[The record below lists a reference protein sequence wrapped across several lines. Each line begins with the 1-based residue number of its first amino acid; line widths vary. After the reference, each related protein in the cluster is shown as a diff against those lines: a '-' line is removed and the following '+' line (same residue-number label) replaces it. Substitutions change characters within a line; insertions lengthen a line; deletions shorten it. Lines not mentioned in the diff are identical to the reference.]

1 MLRTLLRWRAYRPLL
16 LVSACV
22 GLLSGARAAD
32 AARVQL
38 YTNLNLIDGTGA
50 AVRRDMA
57 LWVEDGVIRAI
68 EPMHALANPDAGV
81 EVIDGEGRYA
91 IPGLID
97 THVHMATSPEDEQPL
112 ALLER
117 QLYSGIT
124 SVRDMAGDV
133 RVLSGLARDT
143 RLGRIA
149 GPDLYYVALMAG
161 ESFFDD
167 PRPASSA
174 RGETPGAVP
183 WMQAIDADTDM
194 PQAVALARGTWAT
207 GIKIYADLPATD
219 VRRITAEGHRQG
231 MKVWA
236 HSTVFPASPGEV
248 VEAGVDTISHVCRLV
263 FETVA
268 IPPANYDHDM
278 APDYAGT
285 DPADPRI
292 VAVLEAMRERGTVLD
307 ATVAL
312 YARALA
318 RAEAEAS
325 AESEPYRGCPPAFAA
340 ALTREALDR
349 GVAVSTGSD
358 FVAPAD
364 SPWPALFEEMVFL
377 QREVGME
384 PLQVIRAATLVG
396 ARVLGIDESAGSLEV
411 GKRADLVLLDRD
423 PSRDLD
429 NLHSVSLTVK
439 AGERYPRTDFHGV
452 RHD

>member
-32 AARVQL
+32 DARVQL

-57 LWVEDGVIRAI
+57 LRVEDGVIRAI
-68 EPMHALANPDAGV
+68 EPMRDLARPGAGV
-81 EVIDGEGRYA
+81 EVIDGAGRYA

-161 ESFFDD
+161 ESFFAD

-207 GIKIYADLPATD
+207 GIKIYADLPAAD

-248 VEAGVDTISHVCRLV
+248 VDAGVDTISHVCRLV
-263 FETVA
+263 FETVD
-268 IPPANYDHDM
+268 IPPAHYDHDM

-285 DPADPRI
+285 DPADARI
-292 VAVLEAMRERGTVLD
+292 VAVLDDMRERGTVLD

-312 YARALA
+312 YGRAQARAQA
-318 RAEAEAS
+318 RAS
-325 AESEPYRGCPPAFAA
+325 AESGPYTGCPSAFAA

-349 GVAVSTGSD
+349 GVEVSTGSD
-358 FVAPAD
+358 FVAEDD
-364 SPWPALFEEMVFL
+364 SPWPALFEEMAVL
-377 QREVGME
+377 QREVGMA
-384 PLQVIRAATLVG
+384 PVQVIRAATLVG
-396 ARVLGIDESAGSLEV
+396 ARVLGIDESTGSLQV
-411 GKRADLVLLDRD
+411 GKRADMVLLDRD
-423 PSRDLD
+423 PLQDLD

-439 AGERYPRTDFHGV
+439 AGERYPRADFRGAQG
-452 RHD
+452 D